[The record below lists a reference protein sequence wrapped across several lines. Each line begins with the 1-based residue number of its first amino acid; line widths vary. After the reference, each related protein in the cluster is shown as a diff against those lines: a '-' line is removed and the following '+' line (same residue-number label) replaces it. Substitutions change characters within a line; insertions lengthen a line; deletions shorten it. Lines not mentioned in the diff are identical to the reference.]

1 MNETYIGHLGTGYQW
16 EATVYLEIWIALEE
30 NYGRQVAKD
39 ICGKAMYDAGVRFGR
54 AMAKKA
60 GRNDLAA
67 LKEVWESLYPTGP
80 DTEWDG
86 KRLVFHN
93 HACVIKSTLEM
104 YDLAPDLFHEIAQV
118 FCEGDR
124 GFVNG
129 FNPEIRFTWGARIF
143 RNQPECRWVMEEP
156 LGRSSRGGGRR

>member
-1 MNETYIGHLGTGYQW
+1 MW
-16 EATVYLEIWIALEE
+16 EATVYLEIWLALEE
-30 NYGRQVAKD
+30 KYGRDAAKE
-39 ICGKAMYDAGVRFGR
+39 ICAPAMYEAGVRFGR
-54 AMAKKA
+54 AMADQK

-67 LKEVWESLYPTGP
+67 LKETWEELYPTGN

-93 HACVIKSTLEM
+93 QACVIRKTFEM
-104 YDLAPDLFHEIAQV
+104 YGLEPDLYRELAQV

-129 FNPEIRFTWGARIF
+129 FNPEIRFTWGGRIF
-143 RNQPECRWVMEEP
+143 RDEPECRWVMEATE
-156 LGRSSRGGGRR
+156 